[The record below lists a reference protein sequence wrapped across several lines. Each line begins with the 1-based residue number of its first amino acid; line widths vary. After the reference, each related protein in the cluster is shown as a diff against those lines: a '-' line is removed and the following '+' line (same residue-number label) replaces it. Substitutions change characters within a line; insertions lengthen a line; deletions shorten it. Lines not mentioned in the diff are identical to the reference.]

1 MNILT
6 VGDSFTFGEEL
17 ADRNLAWPF
26 LLGAQLGATV
36 TNMARPGSGNK
47 RMVRYV
53 MEYIAEGHSPDLV
66 VIGWSSAGRMEFAD
80 KDGFFDVWPGY
91 SGRMFSNEQPWRLEL
106 LEYINRH
113 HNEEYLYR
121 QYVLD
126 VILLQNFLTL
136 QDIKYIMIRAVGN
149 EYYHNTYHKQTKLLN
164 DLVDAKYYLGWPSQ
178 GMAEWTQGCPKGP
191 GGHFLDAGH
200 IKVANKLYEYIGN
213 LGWFS

>member
-1 MNILT
+1 MKILT

-17 ADRNLAWPF
+17 TDRNQAWPF
-26 LLGAQLGATV
+26 LLAAQLNATV

-53 MEYIAEGHSPDLV
+53 MEHIAEGHNPDLV

-80 KDGFFDVWPGY
+80 EDGFFDVWPGY
-91 SGRMFSNEQPWRLEL
+91 SGRMFANEQPWRLDL
-106 LEYINRH
+106 LDYINRH

-126 VILLQNFLTL
+126 VILLQNFLTC
-136 QDIKYIMIRAVGN
+136 QGIKYIMIRAVGN
-149 EYYHNTYHKQTKLLN
+149 EYYHNTYHKLTKLLN
-164 DLVDAKYYLGWPSQ
+164 DLVDDRYYLGWPGQ

-200 IKVANKLYEYIGN
+200 NKVANKLYEYIGN
-213 LGWFS
+213 LGWLS